1 MWKYNETSNLPNTS
15 LYYNADEFYHY
26 GVLGMKWG
34 HHKKGT
40 VKKNIQRPKARISK
54 GSTSEVDRYYKNQR
68 KNMLKMRIGSNMTY
82 AGLGIGAF
90 ALKCKPN
97 NVSESKKR
105 KAALL
110 VSGILSITGSAIV
123 GKGIH
128 DERKNIYN
136 NR

>member
-1 MWKYNETSNLPNTS
+1 MWKYNETSNLPGNS
-15 LYYNADEFYHY
+15 LYHGVDELYHY
-26 GVLGMKWG
+26 GVLGMRW

-40 VKKNIQRPKARISK
+40 VKKNAQRSKSRISK
-54 GSTSEVDRYYKNQR
+54 GSTSAVDRYYKNQR
-68 KNMLKMRIGSNMTY
+68 KNMLKMRIGSTMAY

-90 ALKCKPN
+90 ALKCKPS

-110 VSGILSITGSAIV
+110 VSGILSGTGSAIA

>member
-1 MWKYNETSNLPNTS
+1 MWKYNETNNLPGNS
-15 LYYNADEFYHY
+15 LYHSADELYHY
-26 GVLGMKWG
+26 GVLGMRWG
-34 HHKKGT
+34 HR
-40 VKKNIQRPKARISK
+40 N
-54 GSTSEVDRYYKNQR
+54 NQR
-68 KNMLKMRIGSNMTY
+68 KNILKMRIGSNMAY
-82 AGLGIGAF
+82 AVLGIGAF

-110 VSGILSITGSAIV
+110 VSGILSGTGSAIA